1 MTDDIERE
9 GDELHVDP
17 TAEPNP
23 DEPIDGADDLP
34 ESVADGDVETDAGPG
49 DEAEGEE

>member
-1 MTDDIERE
+1 MTETD

-23 DEPIDGADDLP
+23 DEPIEGADELP
-34 ESVADGDVETDAGPG
+34 DTVADGDVETDHGPG
-49 DEAEGEE
+49 DEQEE